1 MREETDVLVIGSG
14 IAGIT
19 ASIEAARNGASVTL
33 ACAGPLFGG
42 SSFYPGTWGLGL
54 IGPIDAEDETDLIA
68 TIEDVG
74 CGVANPVLVETFV
87 RGIRPSISWLEDELD
102 VELKRPSCPESAREA
117 TFIPCFDHKC
127 RMWRGITRDS
137 LERAAR
143 RHIDD
148 LGISVLERCEL
159 MELIRGQNG
168 APGGAGGLDNDDI
181 VETDII
187 DNGGGIAST
196 PDSDIMACSQDSAQ
210 SPVVGAILYD
220 ASSASLFIQ
229 SARAIILATGGTGGL
244 FERSLTSRDV
254 LSSAHG
260 IALNAGCSLVNIEFM
275 QMMPGLVEPVRGVV
289 FNEKTFRYAMFD
301 DPNGVLPA
309 NPDELADLLETRSG
323 HGPFTCRLHDEAVDL
338 AIDAAGKRGIS
349 VRFDF
354 PKEHIPEF
362 VRTFSN
368 WMEDEQDIDA
378 ADVLRVAMY
387 AHAANGGIRIDEKAR
402 TDVPGL
408 FACGEV
414 TGGMHGADRI
424 GGLSSANGLVFG
436 RIAGMN
442 AALLSQSSE
451 MQRRPTPELDMT
463 LKLVRMSTVP
473 LNEMDSTRISADMR
487 RTMSTH
493 AMIGRTEHGLLSARH
508 DIERL
513 LKEVWHHD
521 ECRGCVIPTDSAL
534 ARGIRISS
542 QLRLAHA
549 MLEAMRGRR
558 NSLGP
563 HLRADIEVEYP

>member
-1 MREETDVLVIGSG
+1 
-14 IAGIT
+14 
-19 ASIEAARNGASVTL
+19 
-33 ACAGPLFGG
+33 
-42 SSFYPGTWGLGL
+42 
-54 IGPIDAEDETDLIA
+54 
-68 TIEDVG
+68 
-74 CGVANPVLVETFV
+74 
-87 RGIRPSISWLEDELD
+87 
-102 VELKRPSCPESAREA
+102 
-117 TFIPCFDHKC
+117 
-127 RMWRGITRDS
+127 
-137 LERAAR
+137 
-143 RHIDD
+143 
-148 LGISVLERCEL
+148 
-159 MELIRGQNG
+159 
-168 APGGAGGLDNDDI
+168 
-181 VETDII
+181 
-187 DNGGGIAST
+187 
-196 PDSDIMACSQDSAQ
+196 
-210 SPVVGAILYD
+210 
-220 ASSASLFIQ
+220 
-229 SARAIILATGGTGGL
+229 
-244 FERSLTSRDV
+244 
-254 LSSAHG
+254 
-260 IALNAGCSLVNIEFM
+260 M

-323 HGPFTCRLHDEAVDL
+323 HGPFTCHLHDEAVDL

-362 VRTFSN
+362 VRTFSK
-368 WMEDEQDIDA
+368 WMEDELDIDA
-378 ADVLRVAMY
+378 ADVPRVAMY

-473 LNEMDSTRISADMR
+473 LDEMDSTRISADMR

-493 AMIGRTEHGLLSARH
+493 AMIDRTEHGLLSARH

-513 LKEVWHHD
+513 LKEVRHHG